1 MFKEANTT
9 RDIRERKPN
18 IRTKDNGS
26 ACGGQAGKDVR
37 RSMTVK
43 LQKELAERMRSRD
56 NGSVT
61 ESPPETQAVDQVEE
75 NALNLAGAVR
85 ERVEDGISSAII
97 NSKQHFHEKQPRR
110 HIGESAGQPTAAAED
125 AAQPTIR
132 ERSEHSTSRTERP
145 EPKTREVKQTHTAA
159 ERIPPSP
166 QERMR
171 HMTVKGRQDAI
182 KERSTAPKELMTPA
196 SASYPDHSPGA
207 ALPSPTPQEQI
218 HREIIRD
225 RQTAPK
231 ERPATEPVNHPGHSP
246 ETTQAPPTPREQMRQ
261 KIVRERQSAPKQRPS
276 PAPVSYPDRS
286 PEPTPPPPTPREQM
300 RCEVIKERQTA
311 PKQRLSPAPVRYRD
325 HTPEATQTPPTPW
338 EQLRR
343 EVINTRRATLKE
355 YRPPVAHA
363 APASVPIIEEK
374 GVSLENQSINPIK
387 ERPRRANK
395 PKGKPAG
402 GASVPKARGSAA
414 PAASITRKAPATGK
428 ATAQQT
434 IAQAKQRVQRNAQ
447 RKLFRQSRRAAR
459 KTAELSQK
467 AAAVLARAV
476 SSAFGTVA
484 GLVGG
489 TVIIPAVMLIILVAA
504 ILASPFGV
512 LFSNEPTPGAVP
524 LNVAVGQL
532 NMELSNTLES
542 LQDGDYDSIDIQ
554 GIDPDWREVVAVFA
568 AKTAG
573 AADGVD
579 VAALTPDRVDRLR
592 AVFWDMCDVSSEVEE
607 IDHPGA
613 GDGEG
618 WTERILHITITA
630 KSADDMRTVYALT
643 DYQNKALTELL
654 AELSTMELLLT
665 DLTAQTEQ
673 ARELLKNLPDDLDP
687 QRRAV
692 LENACQLVGKVSYFW
707 GAKSLVL
714 GWDSRWGTIQR
725 VWADGS
731 STTGTYRP
739 YGLDC
744 SGFVDW
750 AIYNASGGSYIIG
763 HGGGATM
770 QHNYCTPIS
779 WADALPGDLVF
790 YPEDS
795 HVGIVGGRDAD
806 GNLLIVHCAS
816 SYNGVVITGANGF
829 TSIGRPLYYTTH
841 RIYPRS
847 LQTEVGGDFLTAKY
861 VSP

>member
-1 MFKEANTT
+1 MP
-9 RDIRERKPN
+9 DIRERKQSD
-18 IRTKDNGS
+18 KVKGKEYGS
-26 ACGGQAGKDVR
+26 KRGNKDVR
-37 RSMTVK
+37 RSITVK
-43 LQKELAERMRSRD
+43 LQKELAERTRSRD

-61 ESPPETQAVDQVEE
+61 ESPPETQAVDQVKES
-75 NALNLAGAVR
+75 AVNLAGGVR
-85 ERVEDGISSAII
+85 ERVKDSISSAVTHG
-97 NSKQHFHEKQPRR
+97 KQHFHEKQPRR
-110 HIGESAGQPTAAAED
+110 HIGESAGQPTAVTED

-132 ERSEHSTSRTERP
+132 ERSEHSTSRMERP
-145 EPKTREVKQTHTAA
+145 EPKTREIRQTHAPT
-159 ERIPPSP
+159 ERKLPSP
-166 QERMR
+166 QQRMR
-171 HMTVKGRQDAI
+171 HMAVKGRQDTI
-182 KERSTAPKELMTPA
+182 KERN
-196 SASYPDHSPGA
+196 
-207 ALPSPTPQEQI
+207 
-218 HREIIRD
+218 
-225 RQTAPK
+225 TAPK
-231 ERPATEPVNHPGHSP
+231 ERPALPSVSCPDRSPETAPTPSTPQEQMRRKIIRERQTTPKERPAPAPVSHPDHSP
-246 ETTQAPPTPREQMRQ
+246 EPTPTPPTPREQMRRE
-261 KIVRERQSAPKQRPS
+261 IIRERQTAPKEHPT
-276 PAPVSYPDRS
+276 AEPVSYPDHS
-286 PEPTPPPPTPREQM
+286 PEAAQTPPTPQEQM
-300 RCEVIKERQTA
+300 RREAIKERQTA
-311 PKQRLSPAPVRYRD
+311 PKPRPAPAPVSYPD
-325 HTPEATQTPPTPW
+325 HSPEAAQTLPTPW

-355 YRPPVAHA
+355 YRPPATHA
-363 APASVPIIEEK
+363 APASAPIIEQK
-374 GVSLENQSINPIK
+374 DVSLENQSINPINPIK

-414 PAASITRKAPATGK
+414 PAAPITGNIPATGR

-447 RKLFRQSRRAAR
+447 RKLFRQSQLAAR

-467 AAAVLARAV
+467 AAAVLVRAV
-476 SSAFGTVA
+476 SSAFGTIA

-489 TVIIPAVMLIILVAA
+489 TVIIPAVMLVILVAA
-504 ILASPFGV
+504 ILASPFGI
-512 LFSNEPTPGAVP
+512 LFSNEPTKGAVP

-554 GIDPDWREVVAVFA
+554 GIEPDWREVVAVFA

-607 IDHPGA
+607 IDHPGE
-613 GDGEG
+613 GDDEG
-618 WTERILHITITA
+618 WTEYILHITITT

-654 AELSTMELLLT
+654 AELSTMDLLLT

-673 ARELLKNLPDDLDP
+673 ARDLLKNLPDDLDP
-687 QRRAV
+687 ERRAV

-731 STTGTYRP
+731 STTGTFRP

-750 AIYNASGGSYIIG
+750 AIYNASGGSYVIG

-770 QHNYCTPIS
+770 QHNYCAPIS
-779 WADALPGDLVF
+779 WAGALPGDLVF

-795 HVGIVGGRDAD
+795 HVGIVGGRDEA

-829 TSIGRPLYYTTH
+829 TSIGRPMYYA
-841 RIYPRS
+841 
-847 LQTEVGGDFLTAKY
+847 E
-861 VSP
+861 

>member
-1 MFKEANTT
+1 MFKEANNTH
-9 RDIRERKPN
+9 DMRERKPDN
-18 IRTKDNGS
+18 RIKSKDS
-26 ACGGQAGKDVR
+26 ITTEQIGKNVR

-43 LQKELAERMRSRD
+43 LQKELVERTRSRD

-61 ESPPETQAVDQVEE
+61 ESPPEAQAVDQVEE
-75 NALNLAGAVR
+75 SAVNLAGGVR
-85 ERVEDGISSAII
+85 ERVEDGISSAVTHG
-97 NSKQHFHEKQPRR
+97 KQHFHEKQPRR

-125 AAQPTIR
+125 AAQPTIL

-145 EPKTREVKQTHTAA
+145 EPKTREVRQTHAPT
-159 ERIPPSP
+159 ERKLPSP

-171 HMTVKGRQDAI
+171 HMAVKGRQESI
-182 KERSTAPKELMTPA
+182 KERITEPKERPA
-196 SASYPDHSPGA
+196 LASVSYPDHSPERAPTLPTPREQAIKERQTTPKQRPAPAPVSHPDHSPEA
-207 ALPSPTPQEQI
+207 AQTPPTPQEQMR
-218 HREIIRD
+218 REIIRE

-231 ERPATEPVNHPGHSP
+231 ERPALPSVSYPDHSP
-246 ETTQAPPTPREQMRQ
+246 EAAQTPPTPREQMRREAI
-261 KIVRERQSAPKQRPS
+261 KERQTTPKERPAT
-276 PAPVSYPDRS
+276 APVSYPDHS
-286 PEPTPPPPTPREQM
+286 P
-300 RCEVIKERQTA
+300 K
-311 PKQRLSPAPVRYRD
+311 PA
-325 HTPEATQTPPTPW
+325 QTPPTPW

-343 EVINTRRATLKE
+343 EVINTRRAMLKE
-355 YRPPVAHA
+355 YRPPAAHA
-363 APASVPIIEEK
+363 APASAPIIEEK
-374 GVSLENQSINPIK
+374 SVSLENQSINPINPIK

-434 IAQAKQRVQRNAQ
+434 IAQAKQRVQLNAQ
-447 RKLFRQSRRAAR
+447 RRLFRQSQLAAR
-459 KTAELSQK
+459 KTADLSRK
-467 AAAVLARAV
+467 TAAVVVKAV
-476 SSAFGTVA
+476 SSAISAIA

-489 TVIIPAVMLIILVAA
+489 SVIIPAVMIIILVAA
-504 ILASPFGV
+504 ILASPFGI
-512 LFSNEPTPGAVP
+512 LFSNEPTKGAVP

-532 NMELSNTLES
+532 NTELSNTLES

-568 AKTAG
+568 AKTVG

-592 AVFWDMCDVSSEVEE
+592 AVFWDMCAISSEVEE
-607 IDHPGA
+607 INHPGA

-673 ARELLKNLPDDLDP
+673 ARDLLKNLPDDLDP

-692 LENACQLVGKVSYFW
+692 LETACQLVGKVSYFW

-725 VWADGS
+725 VWADGN
-731 STTGTYRP
+731 STTGTFRP

-750 AIYNASGGSYIIG
+750 VIYNASGGSYVIG

-795 HVGIVGGRDAD
+795 HVGIVGGRDEA

-829 TSIGRPLYYTTH
+829 TSIGRPMYYTN
-841 RIYPRS
+841 
-847 LQTEVGGDFLTAKY
+847 
-861 VSP
+861 